1 MTVVFLDACVLVPIT
16 LTNVLLTA
24 AEDSLLQPHWSP
36 EVLEEAIIA
45 INEIR
50 PHLNETQ
57 IHRRFSA
64 MDAAFP
70 GASVA
75 GDPSRL
81 DHREFPD
88 PDDRHVV
95 AAAMAAGVEIIV
107 TANIRDFPTTL
118 MNTLG
123 LIVMSPDE
131 LLLKLLA
138 ENKTAVLEV
147 MLKVASTLRSPQQS
161 IEELLVALKR
171 AGAPS
176 FAEKARRLLKHSDH

>member
-1 MTVVFLDACVLVPIT
+1 
-16 LTNVLLTA
+16 
-24 AEDSLLQPHWSP
+24 
-36 EVLEEAIIA
+36 
-45 INEIR
+45 
-50 PHLNETQ
+50 
-57 IHRRFSA
+57 
-64 MDAAFP
+64 
-70 GASVA
+70 
-75 GDPSRL
+75 
-81 DHREFPD
+81 
-88 PDDRHVV
+88 
-95 AAAMAAGVEIIV
+95 MAAGVEIIV